1 MTTIVTRAGKG
12 SPLTWNEAD
21 ANFIN
26 LNTDKFETN
35 YTASGVGVVERT
47 TQSKLDDIV
56 SIKDFGAVGD
66 GVIDD
71 TAAIQAAL
79 NTAKVLTGNGKTYKV
94 TGKLTNATGNITLK
108 DMILDCSSMS
118 ATSFTVAE
126 GTMAFTGTKGT
137 STLLT
142 ADATSRT
149 TRTLTVASTT
159 GFVADGY
166 AWLSCTTLWDST
178 NNTALG
184 QYVQIKSVDGATQLT
199 LYDYVYYTF
208 ATAATASIAPVTT
221 LDNIRID
228 NVTMIGANGTN
239 FQTGISFKYCN
250 NTNVT
255 NSHFTYFPYS
265 GVTYNRCVNS
275 NIKESSVRFGR
286 LTGYAYGVTFLY
298 GCYNGTMIGC
308 YGENLRHLGTIGG
321 GDGINMFITYSNNHC
336 TAMKEAGFDAHP
348 ASDYI
353 TYIGN
358 TVNGAVDGEL
368 AGGLSGDGIM
378 FQGANCVISN
388 NTLSGCEQHGVVYQ
402 NLTNLVNGSATITGN
417 NIQKHNAPSSLG
429 VPILVLNQSG
439 TGGSII
445 DGLIIANNT
454 IQGVYKQ
461 GIQVRS
467 VTGRIYHVVING
479 NAVTTAPTED
489 AILVQVASG
498 TTNIIVDVSINNNT
512 TVGNDGFPNIY
523 VQGTSTGHIYNVAC
537 SGNVMDGGL
546 YGFRVVY
553 CEYVVETGNVYKD
566 LATSAWL
573 VDTGSIGLF
582 YDRRQQPL
590 VTYSSGGAYTVTPMV
605 ENLIVN
611 RAVTVTLTLPDPVIW
626 PNRVLR
632 VKTLQAQLVVS
643 ASSNVCPI
651 DSATAGTAILPA
663 TIGASAYLVS
673 DGANWIIMD
682 N

>member
-12 SPLTWNEAD
+12 FPLTWNEAD

-26 LNTDKFETN
+26 LQFKADQTKT
-35 YTASGVGVVERT
+35 
-47 TQSKLDDIV
+47 LL
-56 SIKDFGAVGD
+56 DFGAVGD
-66 GVIDD
+66 GVTDD

-79 NTAKVLTGNGKTYKV
+79 NAGVGIITGNGKTYKV
-94 TGKLTNATGNITLK
+94 TGKLTNTTGNITLK
-108 DMILDCSSMS
+108 DMIIDSSLMS
-118 ATSFTVAE
+118 ATSFTVGE
-126 GTMAFTGTKGT
+126 GTISFTGTKGT
-137 STLLT
+137 ATLLT

-149 TRTLTVASTT
+149 TRILTVADTT
-159 GFVADGY
+159 GFIADGY
-166 AWLSCTTLWDST
+166 AWLTCTTLWDNV

-184 QYVQIKSVDGATQLT
+184 QYVQIKSVNSPTQLT

-208 ATAATASIAPVTT
+208 ATAASASLAPVTT
-221 LDNIRID
+221 LNNIRLD
-228 NVTMIGANGTN
+228 NVKMIGANGSN
-239 FQTGISFKYCN
+239 LQTGFTFKYCK

-255 NSHFTYFPYS
+255 NCHFTYFPYS
-265 GVTYNRCVNS
+265 GVTFNRCVNS
-275 NIKESSVRFGR
+275 NIKDSSIRFGR
-286 LTGYAYGVTFLY
+286 GVGFAYGVTFLY
-298 GCYNGTMIGC
+298 GCYNGTMSGC

-321 GDGINMFITYSNNHC
+321 GDGINMFITYSSNHC

-378 FQGANCVISN
+378 CQGANCVISN
-388 NTLSGCEQHGVVYQ
+388 NTLSGCEQHGIVYQ
-402 NLTNLVNGSATITGN
+402 NLNNLVNGSATITGN
-417 NIQKHNAPSSLG
+417 NIQKHNSPSSLG

-445 DGLIIANNT
+445 DGVTIANNT
-454 IQGVYKQ
+454 IQGVYKY

-467 VTGRIYHVVING
+467 VTGQIYRVAING
-479 NAVTTAPTED
+479 NAVTSAPTED

-512 TVGNDGFPNIY
+512 TVGNAGFPNIY
-523 VQGTSTGHIYNVAC
+523 VLGTSAGHIYNVTC
-537 SGNVMDGGL
+537 SGNVIDGGL
-546 YGFRVVY
+546 YGLRVLY

-566 LATSAWL
+566 LATSTWL
-573 VDTGSIGLF
+573 VDTGSINLF

-605 ENLIVN
+605 ENLIIN
-611 RAVTVTLTLPDPVIW
+611 RAATVTLTLPDPVIW
-626 PNRVLR
+626 PNRKLK
-632 VKTLQAQLVVS
+632 VKTIQAQLVIS
-643 ASSNVCPI
+643 ASSNVVPLI
-651 DSATAGTAILPA
+651 GGAAGTAILPA
-663 TIGASAYLVS
+663 VAGSWADLIS
-673 DGANWIIMD
+673 DGTNWNIVAS
-682 N
+682 

>member
-1 MTTIVTRAGKG
+1 MTVTLRNTKG
-12 SPLTWNEAD
+12 SPLTWGEVD
-21 ANFIN
+21 ENFTYIN
-26 LNTDKFETN
+26 NK
-35 YTASGVGVVERT
+35 VVSVE
-47 TQSKLDDIV
+47 
-56 SIKDFGAVGD
+56 DFGAVGD
-66 GVIDD
+66 GVTDD
-71 TAAIQAAL
+71 TAAISTAL
-79 NTAKVLTGNGKTYKV
+79 NSGTKVITGNGKTYKITDKISV
-94 TGKLTNATGNITLK
+94 TVGDVKLK
-108 DMILDCSSMS
+108 DVTFDTSSMT
-118 ATSFTVAE
+118 ATAFSIPE
-126 GTMAFTGTKGT
+126 GTISFTGTKGT

-142 ADATSRT
+142 ANATSRT
-149 TRTLTVASTT
+149 TRILTVASTT

-166 AWLSCTTLWDST
+166 AWLTCTTLWDST

-184 QYVQIKSVDGATQLT
+184 QYVQIKSVDSPTQLT

-221 LDNIRID
+221 LNNIRLD
-228 NVTMIGANGTN
+228 NVKMIGANGSTL
-239 FQTGISFKYCN
+239 QTGFMFKYCN

-255 NSHFTYFPYS
+255 NCHFTYFPYS
-265 GVTYNRCVNS
+265 GITFNRCVNS
-275 NIKESSVRFGR
+275 NIKDSSMRFGR
-286 LTGYAYGVTFLY
+286 GVGFAYGVAFLY
-298 GCYNGTMIGC
+298 GCYNGTMTGC

-368 AGGLSGDGIM
+368 AGDLSGDGIM

-467 VTGRIYHVVING
+467 VTGRIYRVVING

-512 TVGNDGFPNIY
+512 TVGNAGFPNIY

-537 SGNVMDGGL
+537 SGNVMDGGI

-553 CEYVVETGNVYKD
+553 CEYVVETGNVYKA

-611 RAVTVTLTLPDPVIW
+611 RAATVTLTLPDPVIW

-673 DGANWIIMD
+673 DGTNWIIMD